1 MQPNILLCITVMTC
15 FVSMSQAQTGIN
27 GGKNLQG
34 LNGAPLTPDK
44 ITEMVGTYYYKTV
57 YLPATLVDASGKE
70 YNNQK
75 VKLNQQT
82 NQIFY
87 LDKEEKE
94 MESISDIR
102 KIIFFEGN
110 NTVVF
115 ENFYPPIGTMNA
127 GSFYQL
133 IISGKAKLLVNTE
146 FSEVE
151 YKEFNSAVTT
161 KRADKVH
168 QLYGFANG
176 NIIKLRKGET
186 ELVELLKDKST
197 EVSTF
202 IKQQGLKCK
211 KQSDYET
218 VFNFYNGLK

>member
-70 YNNQK
+70 YTNQK

-110 NTVVF
+110 NTSRAIYSNFGHLQETSATRHFHHNNCEGVYFRICDHTNQFLHVRFFIGIKLWAGDSQCFSF
-115 ENFYPPIGTMNA
+115 E
-127 GSFYQL
+127 
-133 IISGKAKLLVNTE
+133 E
-146 FSEVE
+146 FSMKISHGKSCTVRGQ
-151 YKEFNSAVTT
+151 YHVSIFKIGCL
-161 KRADKVH
+161 R
-168 QLYGFANG
+168 
-176 NIIKLRKGET
+176 IK
-186 ELVELLKDKST
+186 
-197 EVSTF
+197 
-202 IKQQGLKCK
+202 
-211 KQSDYET
+211 
-218 VFNFYNGLK
+218 